1 MSGRRRAPRPAGR
14 SRRVWAVAGTLA
26 VVVAVCAVAAFAFL
40 RTGDTVRH
48 KASSKEGGG
57 PQSSPMSAPGG
68 SERDVVP
75 DACTAL
81 SQKVADDL
89 APSADRTEMDQAN
102 QSDQHSECA
111 WSLYGD
117 MGRQLTVEL
126 RAMSAQGKNNA
137 TAVAVQTYGTEW
149 ESDRAGKDLADTV
162 EVRDSRGVSGVGE
175 QAYVVYTVDKGEVGA
190 AVANARLANVLVTVH
205 YSGGDGQDGA
215 TKPLS
220 SSDATNGA
228 LSAARDV
235 ISKLQS
241 QS

>member
-14 SRRVWAVAGTLA
+14 RRRVWAVAGVLT
-26 VVVAVCAVAAFAFL
+26 VVVAVCAVAALAFL
-40 RTGDTVRH
+40 RPGKARTTADRATTG
-48 KASSKEGGG
+48 
-57 PQSSPMSAPGG
+57 PMSAPDG

-81 SQKVADDL
+81 SQKVADQL
-89 APSADRTEMDQAN
+89 TPGAERTEMDQAT
-102 QSDQHSECA
+102 DADRHSECA
-111 WSLYGD
+111 WSIYGND
-117 MGRQLTVEL
+117 RRQLTVEL
-126 RAMSAQGKNNA
+126 RALTGDGTTGA
-137 TAVAVQTYGTEW
+137 TGVATRTFGDEW
-149 ESDRAGKDLADTV
+149 DSDRAGKDLADTV
-162 EVRDSRGVSGVGE
+162 KVRDSRGVSGVGE
-175 QAYVVYTVDKGEVGA
+175 QAYVVYTVDNDDIGD

-205 YSGGDGQDGA
+205 FSGGDDKDGDM
-215 TKPLS
+215 KPIS

>member
-1 MSGRRRAPRPAGR
+1 
-14 SRRVWAVAGTLA
+14 
-26 VVVAVCAVAAFAFL
+26 
-40 RTGDTVRH
+40 
-48 KASSKEGGG
+48 
-57 PQSSPMSAPGG
+57 MSAPDG

-81 SQKVADDL
+81 SQKVVDQLTPGAE
-89 APSADRTEMDQAN
+89 RTAMDEAT

-111 WSLYGD
+111 WSLFGND
-117 MGRQLTVEL
+117 RRQLTVEL
-126 RAMSAQGKNNA
+126 RALTGDGTSSATEVA
-137 TAVAVQTYGTEW
+137 TRTFGDEW
-149 ESDRAGKDLADTV
+149 DADRAGKDLADTV
-162 EVRDSRGVSGVGE
+162 KVRDSRGVSGVGE
-175 QAYVVYTVDKGEVGA
+175 QAYVVYTVDHDETGD

-205 YSGGDGQDGA
+205 YSGSDDKDGDL
-215 TKPLS
+215 KPIA

>member
-14 SRRVWAVAGTLA
+14 SKRVWAAAGALA
-26 VVVAVCAVAAFAFL
+26 LVVAVCAVVAATFL
-40 RTGDTVRH
+40 RSGKGRTEAARDGT
-48 KASSKEGGG
+48 G
-57 PQSSPMSAPGG
+57 PQSSPMSAPNG

-75 DACTAL
+75 DACMAL
-81 SQKVADDL
+81 SQKVADQL
-89 APSADRTEMDQAN
+89 TPGAERTEMSQAT

-111 WSLYGD
+111 WSIYGNSR
-117 MGRQLTVEL
+117 RQLTVEL
-126 RAMSAQGKNNA
+126 RALAAASGESATRVA
-137 TAVAVQTYGTEW
+137 TTTFAQEW

-162 EVRDSRGVSGVGE
+162 KVRDSRGVSGVGE
-175 QAYVVYTVDKGEVGA
+175 QAYIVYTVDNDEIGD

-205 YSGGDGQDGA
+205 FSGGDDKDGNS
-215 TKPLS
+215 TPIS
-220 SSDATNGA
+220 DSDATNGA

>member
-1 MSGRRRAPRPAGR
+1 MSGHRRAPRPAGR
-14 SRRVWAVAGTLA
+14 SRRVWAVAGALA
-26 VVVAVCAVAAFAFL
+26 VVVAVGAVAAFAFL
-40 RTGDTVRH
+40 RTGDNARH
-48 KASSKEGGG
+48 AASSKEGSG
-57 PQSSPMSAPGG
+57 PQNSPMSAPGG
-68 SERDVVP
+68 NERDVVP

-117 MGRQLTVEL
+117 TGRQLTVEL
-126 RAMSAQGKNNA
+126 RAMSAQGKSNA
-137 TAVAVQTYGTEW
+137 TAVAAQTFGAEW
-149 ESDRAGKDLADTV
+149 ESDRTGKDLGDTV

-205 YSGGDGQDGA
+205 YSGNDGQNDA
-215 TKPLS
+215 AKPLP